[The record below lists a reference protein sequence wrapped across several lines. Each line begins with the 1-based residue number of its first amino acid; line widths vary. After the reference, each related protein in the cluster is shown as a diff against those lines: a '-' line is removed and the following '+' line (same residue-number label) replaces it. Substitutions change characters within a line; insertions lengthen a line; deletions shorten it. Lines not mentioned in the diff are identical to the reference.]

1 MFPHNLL
8 RFSCLLGSILVASGA
23 QSASA
28 QQATMQAQI
37 VADGMCCNGC
47 AQKIAAQLYA
57 APGVTNVQADVP
69 SHTLTVT
76 FRPSPKLT
84 FGGIWGA
91 VERGDGKPS
100 RLTVAQTTYT
110 LQRPEQLKLD
120 QPLQPGQYWVVVE
133 KLKSDQD
140 TALLTKQLSSIRGV
154 KSVKFDAS
162 SKTFFVETSPT
173 DILSPFTAQT
183 VVSETGHSMVTITG
197 PYGVFAVERGAQQA
211 NRSTASQQPQVQG
224 TIR

>member
-1 MFPHNLL
+1 MFPNHLV
-8 RFSCLLGSILVASGA
+8 RFSCLLGLVVVAIVSQNA
-23 QSASA
+23 WA

-110 LQRPEQLKLD
+110 LQRPEQLQLA

-133 KLKSDQD
+133 KLKGDQE
-140 TALLTKQLSSIRGV
+140 TAQLTKQLSSIRGV
-154 KSVKFDAS
+154 RSVKCDVPS
-162 SKTFFVETSPT
+162 RTFFVETSPT
-173 DILSPFTAQT
+173 DILSPFTTQT
-183 VVSETGHSMVTITG
+183 VVSEAGHSMVTITG
-197 PYGVFAVERGAQQA
+197 PYGVFAVERGTEQV

-224 TIR
+224 TTR